1 MKDRKPP
8 CQKTS
13 YKKVGFD
20 LKLLIIDQI
29 QNGQISIN
37 HASEKYQVSRSS
49 IDYWLKKYSTLEQ
62 KKLGMSK
69 KDEIK
74 KLKERIEELE
84 FVKDFQQDIIADM
97 ELITGVDMSKK
108 SLPKTLA
115 DEIEKKKQDRLK
127 ENGWSNVLGSVNR
140 LSTSAWNLTRP
151 KLTMTGS

>member
-1 MKDRKPP
+1 MKQNNSP
-8 CQKTS
+8 CRKTS

-29 QNGQISIN
+29 QNGQISVN
-37 HASEKYQVSRSS
+37 HASDKYQVSRSS

-127 ENGWSNVLGSVNR
+127 ENG
-140 LSTSAWNLTRP
+140 
-151 KLTMTGS
+151 